1 MKKIH
6 LAVLCLLLI
15 ISFVSISLA
24 DKDVESDNK
33 RLDLVISGNCVYL
46 PAKIL
51 LLNSSKYINLY
62 LKDGTKIM
70 INNYQW
76 FKVTPEKRREICDEL
91 KAKNYILFE

>member
-1 MKKIH
+1 MKKIY

-15 ISFVSISLA
+15 MSFVSISLA

-46 PAKIL
+46 PVKIL
-51 LLNSSKYINLY
+51 LINSSKYINLY

-70 INNYQW
+70 VNNYQ
-76 FKVTPEKRREICDEL
+76 
-91 KAKNYILFE
+91 